1 MDKRKLLK
9 IFLVMT
15 VIVVGLSC
23 VSAGSSDG
31 KALLSDGQYKV
42 GDDLPAGEYYV
53 KCNSYNL
60 YIEVSS
66 DSSGNLSSVIYNL
79 NTEGGVYITVED
91 GEYLKIQGGDLY
103 KLSDSPDRGDD
114 RGYYKDGMYKVGEDI
129 PAGDYEVESTK
140 DQGYIEITKNSRHKV
155 EDIITND
162 NFKTSKDVKLEDGQ
176 YIFLRN
182 GAQID
187 IGDTAKD
194 AKSDT
199 KTDTSSAKGEKVT
212 ISGADFN
219 IPDGFKEDPNYSVD
233 KFEMEVNDVKLKLT
247 GKTYTKG
254 DDVICCAVAKY
265 PGNEVTDEITAEIGS
280 KAMTI
285 NGVDGY
291 EYSDE
296 GYDGFIYPKDGNMVI
311 ITASDMDLINDVVVK

>member
-1 MDKRKLLK
+1 
-9 IFLVMT
+9 MT
-15 VIVVGLSC
+15 VIAVGLSC

-31 KALLSDGQYKV
+31 TPLLSDGQYEV

-66 DSSGNLSSVIYNL
+66 DSSGDLSSVIYNL

-140 DQGYIEITKNSRHKV
+140 DQGYIEITKNSRHQV

-187 IGDTAKD
+187 IGDTSKD
-194 AKSDT
+194 TQSDT
-199 KTDTSSAKGEKVT
+199 KTDSSSAKGEKVT
-212 ISGADFN
+212 VSGADFN
-219 IPDGFKEDPNYSVD
+219 VPEGFKEDPSYSMD
-233 KFEMEVNDVKLKLT
+233 KFDMKIGDSEMKLSA
-247 GKTYTKG
+247 KTFVKG
-254 DDVICCAVAKY
+254 DDVICCGVAKY
-265 PGNEVTDEITAEIGS
+265 PGHEVTDDIVKEVGS
-280 KAMTI
+280 KALTI

-291 EYSDE
+291 EYNGDD
-296 GYDGFIYPKDGNMVI
+296 YDGFIYAKDGNMVI
-311 ITASDMDLINDVVVK
+311 ITASDMDLINDVVIK